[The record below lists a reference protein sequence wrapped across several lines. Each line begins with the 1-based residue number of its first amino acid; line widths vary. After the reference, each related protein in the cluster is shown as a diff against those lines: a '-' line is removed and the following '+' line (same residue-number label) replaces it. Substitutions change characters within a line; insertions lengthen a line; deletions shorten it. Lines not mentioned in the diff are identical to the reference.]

1 MEYQGVIKQSRTL
14 DTLAAFTIMTAIQ
27 PLLMDTLIAFSLSPK
42 WVSLTNLIF
51 IGVLAYLRFQTTTPI
66 GEK

>member
-1 MEYQGVIKQSRTL
+1 MEYSGIIKQSRTL
-14 DTLAAFTIMTAIQ
+14 DTLAAFTIMTAVQ
-27 PLLMDTLIAFSLSPK
+27 PLIMDTLVQFNLSPK

-51 IGVLAYLRFQTTTPI
+51 IGVLAYLRFQTTGPV